1 MPGDRDAFDLLALPG
16 PATHLSLAGAGEH
29 LLLGR
34 GPRTIRLSI
43 ARGTLLDGPV
53 RLAYQLAGTD
63 RLELRLLALRRLAAF
78 LRHGRLPAS
87 LFPGSGRTK
96 RWTELLRALDALATS
111 SSHRAVAEA
120 VFGDMLVRRA
130 VPACRPGLG
139 RADRVGG
146 ATTSGSPQRRASPW
160 PPCRGHTQPTN

>member
-1 MPGDRDAFDLLALPG
+1 MPGDRDAFDLFALPG

-87 LFPGSGRTK
+87 LFPGSARTQ

-120 VFGDMLVRRA
+120 VFGDMLVRR
-130 VPACRPGLG
+130 
-139 RADRVGG
+139 DWSGG
-146 ATTSGSPQRRASPW
+146 SDYLRTRTHRLIHQARTLVAGGYIDLVRQ
-160 PPCRGHTQPTN
+160 